1 LLGRLEDDHQDS
13 TEHHLMTDLPDDLE
27 VFRPYLN
34 VLARTQ
40 LASSLQRRL
49 DASDIVQQTMLH
61 AHQAQKTFRGASKR
75 ELASW
80 LRQILA
86 HNLAHALRDNLRDK
100 RDLRRERSLEA
111 ELNASSVR
119 LNDLLGD
126 EQTAVEERT
135 ARDETLL
142 HLALALDQMPTEQRK
157 AIELHYL
164 QELPISEVANQMEKS
179 LTAVG
184 GLLHRGLKQLRK
196 LLASNISKNKLVP

>member
-1 LLGRLEDDHQDS
+1 
-13 TEHHLMTDLPDDLE
+13 MTDLPDDLE

-75 ELASW
+75 ELA
-80 LRQILA
+80 
-86 HNLAHALRDNLRDK
+86 HALRDNLRDK

-126 EQTAVEERT
+126 NQTAVEER
-135 ARDETLL
+135 AERGETLL
-142 HLALALDQMPTEQRK
+142 HLALALDQMPTEQSK

-164 QELPISEVANQMEKS
+164 QELPISEVANHPSAES
-179 LTAVG
+179 HTPG
-184 GLLHRGLKQLRK
+184 C
-196 LLASNISKNKLVP
+196 

>member
-1 LLGRLEDDHQDS
+1 
-13 TEHHLMTDLPDDLE
+13 MTDLPDDLE

-75 ELASW
+75 ELAGW
-80 LRQILA
+80 LRQI
-86 HNLAHALRDNLRDK
+86 LAHALRDNLRDK

-126 EQTAVEERT
+126 EQTAVEERA

-142 HLALALDQMPTEQRK
+142 HLALAFDQMPTEQRK

-164 QELPISEVANQMEKS
+164 QELPISEVANHPSAES
-179 LTAVG
+179 HTPG
-184 GLLHRGLKQLRK
+184 C
-196 LLASNISKNKLVP
+196 